1 MRVIA
6 GTARRLNLVTPKGM
20 NTRPTSDK
28 VKETLF
34 NMIAPDLY
42 GCIFCDLFAGSGQM
56 GIEAL
61 SRGAEHA
68 TFIEKDK
75 EALACI
81 KKNLATTHFTEKADV
96 LPYDVLTCLYSI
108 DKTFGIIF
116 MDPPYGQ
123 GVEKQV
129 LSILSKTSAADDETL
144 IILET
149 DAKEDMSYVFSL
161 GFEVIKVKQYKNN
174 KHVFL
179 RKSN

>member
-1 MRVIA
+1 MYRGEIIIFDPRV
-6 GTARRLNLVTPKGM
+6 
-20 NTRPTSDK
+20 S
-28 VKETLF
+28 
-34 NMIAPDLY
+34 
-42 GCIFCDLFAGSGQM
+42 
-56 GIEAL
+56 
-61 SRGAEHA
+61 
-68 TFIEKDK
+68 EKDFYNQLIQLK
-75 EALACI
+75 PNQACSTGSAFEAFFNRVEREMAQG
-81 KKNLATTHFTEKADV
+81 KKFD
-96 LPYDVLTCLYSI
+96 
-108 DKTFGIIF
+108 IIF